1 MLVEKAGILIWKI
14 LFIILIFHHYNISIN
29 NVDKNFLSF
38 SNLNISDEKIIRIF
52 GVVNYDW
59 LKMGSMTIRFEK
71 GNYDEII
78 IPS

>member
-1 MLVEKAGILIWKI
+1 M
-14 LFIILIFHHYNISIN
+14 
-29 NVDKNFLSF
+29 DKNFLSF